1 VAEGIFSRRAVTA
14 GRLPPHRIR
23 EIFRIT
29 SFKIREIIRFT
40 SFKTEGDVDE
50 TEASVRVVHPPS
62 FTPLGEN
69 TGERVAPTIHV
80 RKCRLIFSARTIGVT
95 MRTFFEHAT
104 A

>member
-1 VAEGIFSRRAVTA
+1 VAEGIFSRRAVA
-14 GRLPPHRIR
+14 VGRPRPHRIR
-23 EIFRIT
+23 EIIRI
-29 SFKIREIIRFT
+29 T

-104 A
+104 V